1 MQVFK
6 RSFIGYNTRSV
17 DEHKGN
23 FELQMNEQLEQID
36 HAINDAMAEQ
46 SELSEQL
53 NAITQRIDASLLG
66 TVLISKYQDD
76 LTVVL
81 NEFRTAADERM
92 TSNQIEMEEFT
103 REINRQIQRTDAQI
117 SKVKAKIMSLCRE
130 ITGALDCPENDLAE
144 INEEAAKIKES
155 ITRFT
160 ERVEESGISMVNLK
174 AKGSPGQ
181 AVNDASAAPIF
192 STDSAMNW
200 KSFRE
205 TMGDENSSQ
214 GNKTDRFLE
223 KLRQAWNS

>member
-1 MQVFK
+1 MQMFK
-6 RSFIGYNTRSV
+6 RSFIGYNIRSV

-53 NAITQRIDASLLG
+53 KTITERIDASLLG

-81 NEFRTAADERM
+81 NEFRAAADERL
-92 TSNQIEMEEFT
+92 TSNQSEMEEYT
-103 REINRQIQRTDAQI
+103 REINRQIQRADAQI
-117 SKVKAKIMSLCRE
+117 AKVKAKIISLCRG

-144 INEEAAKIKES
+144 INEEAALIKES

-174 AKGSPGQ
+174 AKGSPSH
-181 AVNDASAAPIF
+181 AVNNACAAPLF
-192 STDSAMNW
+192 STDSTMNW

-205 TMGDENSSQ
+205 TMGDENPSQ
-214 GNKTDRFLE
+214 GSKTERFLD